1 MKRLFVFDLDG
12 TLVDSLPG
20 IAEGVSRALA
30 AMQRPVLGCEQVR
43 GMIGQGARNLCAQ
56 ALGYAEPELA
66 PPDVLEEMYR
76 LFCREYPLCWQGEGT
91 VPYAGIPDLL
101 ARLAGDGARLA
112 VLSNKPHEVTLPMV
126 QQLFAGVPFEPIM
139 GYTGRYP
146 RKPAPD
152 ALLAIAQQWGAT
164 PAELTLVGDSLYDA
178 RTARAAGCGLA
189 LVSWGYACTAELA
202 AVGAPLA
209 HTVGE
214 LELILRGSA

>member
-1 MKRLFVFDLDG
+1 MKPYIVFDLDG

-20 IAEGVSRALA
+20 IAEGVDRALA
-30 AMQRPVLGCEQVR
+30 AMHRPVLGAQRVR

-66 PPDVLEEMYR
+66 PPVELEEMYR
-76 LFCREYPLCWQGEGT
+76 GFCREYPHCWQGEGT
-91 VPYAGIPDLL
+91 VPYAGIPELL
-101 ARLAGDGARLA
+101 ARLAGEGARLA

-146 RKPAPD
+146 RKPAPE
-152 ALLAIAQQWGAT
+152 ALLAIAQQWGAA

-178 RTARAAGCGLA
+178 RTAQAAGSGLA
-189 LVSWGYACTAELA
+189 LVSWGYACTADLEAVAAPLARSVEELA
-202 AVGAPLA
+202 AILA
-209 HTVGE
+209 V
-214 LELILRGSA
+214 